1 MRAAA
6 ASSFD
11 VAAWLLARAH
21 RERRRLPPLAM
32 QRLLY
37 LAQAHFAAATGG
49 QRLMPSVF
57 VATTK
62 GPIEPN
68 LARIA
73 DFGSPIIAVAKLPK
87 PVTDFLDGIWAA
99 FAALPEARLEAMV
112 MASAPVKAAMSNGP
126 GAVIP
131 EREMA
136 EFHRGKGGGGRVI
149 AATDGAAPPPPL
161 IHRGKPVSKWV
172 PGQKPGQNPGQKPGR
187 KPGQKPGQK
196 PGKG

>member
-11 VAAWLLARAH
+11 VAAWLLARAR
-21 RERRRLPPLAM
+21 RERRRLPPLAL

-57 VATTK
+57 VATNK

-73 DFGSPIIAVAKLPK
+73 DFGSPVIEVAKLRK

-99 FAALPEARLEAMV
+99 FGALPEARLEALV
-112 MASAPVKAAMSNGP
+112 MASAPVKAAMNSGP
-126 GAVIP
+126 GAEIS

-136 EFHRGKGGGGRVI
+136 EFHRGKGAGGRVI
-149 AATDGAAPPPPL
+149 AATDSAGRPHPPRT
-161 IHRGKPVSKWV
+161 HRGKPVSKWV
-172 PGQKPGQNPGQKPGR
+172 PGQKPG
-187 KPGQKPGQK
+187 
-196 PGKG
+196 KG